1 MNSEVIAGS
10 LLHEQA
16 FFVIPK
22 KCLETILSTAPPEI
36 SQMMRREIRVLGNSC
51 ASIECGHLITGAL
64 YRGKTPTGLP
74 ADFMEV
80 YRGFTFPATTKPYAQ
95 CVFTDNTL
103 VGCRYE
109 ISKKCLQSDCRL
121 HECTDSIE
129 VKELLALHSRLINSA
144 HSRYG
149 SGECKL
155 MFFLLDCEG
164 KLLVWCGTNG

>member
-22 KCLETILSTAPPEI
+22 KCLETVLSTAPPEI
-36 SQMMRREIRVLGNSC
+36 SQMMRREIRILGNSS
-51 ASIECGHLITGAL
+51 ASIECNHLITGTL
-64 YRGKTPTGLP
+64 YRGKSPTDLL

-80 YRGFTFPATTKPYAQ
+80 YRGFVFPAITKPYAQ
-95 CVFTDNTL
+95 CVFTDSTL

-121 HECTDSIE
+121 HECLDSIE
-129 VKELLALHSRLINSA
+129 AEELITLHSRLINSA
-144 HSRYG
+144 DSRYN
-149 SGECKL
+149 SRECKL
-155 MFFLLDCEG
+155 MFFLLDCER
-164 KLLVWCGTNG
+164 KLLVWCGTND